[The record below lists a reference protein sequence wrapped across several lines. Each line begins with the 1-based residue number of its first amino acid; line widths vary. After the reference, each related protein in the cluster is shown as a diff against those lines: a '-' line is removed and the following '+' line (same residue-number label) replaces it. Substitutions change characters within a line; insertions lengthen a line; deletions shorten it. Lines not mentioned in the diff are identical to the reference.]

1 MPYCLFTAIN
11 YSCFSSCVP
20 QMLLQQR
27 SGQYAILPSLERDY
41 HGLRSS
47 FCLGYGIVF
56 VIYRKEEVNSF
67 VVGTSCDCQSVMLR
81 CRMVLCRGCNFILQW
96 LSQLPVQRSLGIF
109 YIFLHVIIIAYKVEI
124 MASTAA
130 IILSVSYLKIKSRTG
145 CSQLKQNRGLDWL
158 AKYGNYFLQIFSCNK
173 LNICKYA
180 CFLILACCLKSQIS
194 KIAQFWNILVCM
206 SHHSMFFIHQQDV

>member
-1 MPYCLFTAIN
+1 MLYHLFRAIN

-20 QMLLQQR
+20 QMRLQQR

-41 HGLRSS
+41 HVLRSS
-47 FCLGYGIVF
+47 FCLGYGIGF

-81 CRMVLCRGCNFILQW
+81 CRMVPCRGCNFILQW

-124 MASTAA
+124 MVSTAA

-158 AKYGNYFLQIFSCNK
+158 FS
-173 LNICKYA
+173 
-180 CFLILACCLKSQIS
+180 
-194 KIAQFWNILVCM
+194 
-206 SHHSMFFIHQQDV
+206 